1 MIVPESSALLVFA
14 LASIGLLLIPG
25 PAVLYIVAHGIE
37 HGRKAAVVSALGV
50 ETGAFV
56 HALAAT
62 LGLSA
67 ILLSSATAFS
77 AVKYAGAAYLIF
89 LGVKTLIARE
99 SASEQQQTDARP
111 KRLRDLYT
119 RGTIVNILNP
129 KVALFFFAFLPQFV
143 DPDRGSAAA
152 QTLFLGVLFVALAA
166 CTDCCY
172 AMVSGTAGRWLKG
185 NPKFSSF
192 RRYFS
197 GSMYLLLGVVT
208 VFTGSRKSK

>member
-1 MIVPESSALLVFA
+1 MVVPESSDLLVFA
-14 LASIGLLLIPG
+14 LASVGLLLIPG

-37 HGRKAAVVSALGV
+37 HGRKAAVASALGV

-62 LGLSA
+62 AGLSA

-77 AVKYAGAAYLIF
+77 AVKYVGAAYLIV
-89 LGVKTLIARE
+89 LGIKTLRSRE
-99 SASEQQQTDARP
+99 SSATVLERQP

-119 RGTIVNILNP
+119 RGTVVNILNP

-143 DPDRGSAAA
+143 DPNRGSAAA
-152 QTLFLGVLFVALAA
+152 QTLLLGVIFVLLAA
-166 CTDCCY
+166 CTDCTY
-172 AMVSGTAGRWLKG
+172 AMISGSAGGLLKN
-185 NPKFSSF
+185 NPRFNNV

-197 GSMYLLLGVVT
+197 GGMYVLLGVLT
-208 VFTGSRKSK
+208 VFTGSRKST

>member
-1 MIVPESSALLVFA
+1 MVVPESSALLVFA

-56 HALAAT
+56 HAVAAT

-77 AVKYAGAAYLIF
+77 AVKYVGAAYLII
-89 LGVKTLIARE
+89 LGIKTLRTRDDAA
-99 SASEQQQTDARP
+99 ASVDRQP

-119 RGTIVNILNP
+119 RGTVVNILNP

-143 DPDRGSAAA
+143 DPDRGSVAA
-152 QTLFLGVLFVALAA
+152 QTLLLGVIFVLLAA

-172 AMVSGTAGRWLKG
+172 AMISGSAGGLLKN
-185 NPKFSSF
+185 NPRFANF

-197 GSMYLLLGVVT
+197 GGMYLVLGVMT
-208 VFTGSRKSK
+208 VFTGSRKSN